1 MTTIDLST
9 IASETELEA
18 AFRAAY
24 AEAPSPLQVH
34 PRTPAVAKVMH
45 TNGKNTKNWMRAAR
59 TAGYRFFV
67 DKGNDAIV
75 YSLEPLGATYYPLY

>member
-9 IASETELEA
+9 IAETEVEA

-34 PRTPAVAKVMH
+34 PRTPATVLVMH
-45 TNGKNTKNWMRAAR
+45 TGGKNTKNWMGAAR

-67 DKGNDAIV
+67 DKGNDAIA
-75 YSLEPLGATYYPLY
+75 YSLEPLGATYYKL